1 MQPLDPLIEA
11 FIILSTFDRID
22 TNLHASA
29 SIYSRHLLAAWP
41 HHRYAGYCSRL
52 EFGVGAHSYVPSTLL
67 TSPLPFF
74 CLTMHSCRCIFW
86 PSGESVELTALEPC
100 LDWLGCSIQF
110 FVLSAPVHRWWF
122 GIMMIPTT
130 AVLTNLY
137 MYE

>member
-22 TNLHASA
+22 TSLHASA

-41 HHRYAGYCSRL
+41 HRYAGYCSRL

-67 TSPLPFF
+67 TYLPSTLPLSHHAQ
-74 CLTMHSCRCIFW
+74 L
-86 PSGESVELTALEPC
+86 
-100 LDWLGCSIQF
+100 
-110 FVLSAPVHRWWF
+110 PVHLRAFWRVCRVDCF
-122 GIMMIPTT
+122 GALSRLAGMFHTVLCVVRASASMVVWNHDDTYLPTCT
-130 AVLTNLY
+130 Y